1 MFVAN
6 SQISSSYALEPVTR
20 DGAPLLSVLR
30 RRVWVILLVTLLAGA
45 AAAAFAYANRNTY
58 SSTSKLLFRQTIG
71 AEINALGL
79 LPASLDAD
87 NLAANN
93 VAVVDSRRVA
103 EATAQELRRLGWDI
117 SGEDVDS
124 DVKVS
129 SKRDSDVVD
138 VVVSAS
144 SARRAALLATVYART
159 ARNIAEGDQMGLAR
173 RVLRNVSGQ
182 LAALP
187 RKDPDSAGPANRL
200 RTRIENLR
208 ALAETGT
215 GSPIVIQ
222 SGFVPSSKT
231 GNPVRTIVLGV
242 LFGLVLGIGLA
253 LLREQADRRL
263 HRPEEVS
270 AAFEAPVLTTVPRSR
285 ALKRHVVFGQLPSEV
300 AEAFRML
307 QVNLRYAH
315 SKPVRSVLVTSSRSR
330 EGKTT
335 IAWNLASAAATGG
348 LSVALVEADLRRP
361 SVAERYD
368 LEPEPGLSEALRGE
382 ITIAEALQPVL
393 PLGDVAALNGR
404 QRRLNVLIAGAPS
417 PDPWALM
424 QSDAM
429 GRVLD
434 VLTQHHDLVVV
445 DTPPIAHVADAV
457 SLLRHVDGVLVAA
470 SVNSTSG
477 PDARRLRDQLQA
489 LDARVLGVVANGGT
503 PVGGYGYSSTS
514 PPSVAASNGRPPGE
528 AKKTDEAKAADPAH
542 PPQAAG

>member
-1 MFVAN
+1 VFVAN

-20 DGAPLLSVLR
+20 DSAPLLSVLR
-30 RRVWVILLVTLLAGA
+30 RRLWIVVLVTLLAGG
-45 AAAAFAYANRNTY
+45 AAAAFAYANRNSY

-87 NLAANN
+87 NLSANN

-103 EATAQELRRLGWDI
+103 EATAGELRGLGWDV
-117 SGEDVDS
+117 SGEEIDS

-159 ARNIAEGDQMGLAR
+159 ARNIAEGDQMELAR
-173 RVLRNVSGQ
+173 RVLRNVSAQ

-187 RKDPDSAGPANRL
+187 RNDPDSAGPANRL

-208 ALAETGT
+208 ALAEAGT
-215 GSPIVIQ
+215 GNPIVIQ
-222 SGFVPSSKT
+222 SGFVPTSKT
-231 GNPVRTIVLGV
+231 GNPVRTVVLGV
-242 LFGLVLGIGLA
+242 LFGLVLGVGLA

-285 ALKRHVVFGQLPSEV
+285 ALKRHVRFGQLPSEV

-307 QVNLRYAH
+307 QVNLRYGH
-315 SKPVRSVLVTSSRSR
+315 SKPVRSVLVTSSRSG

-335 IAWNLASAAATGG
+335 VAWNLACAAATSG
-348 LSVALVEADLRRP
+348 LSVVLVEADLRRP

-368 LEPEPGLSEALRGE
+368 LEPEPGLSEALQGE
-382 ITIAEALQPVL
+382 ITVAEALQPVL
-393 PLGDVAALNGR
+393 PLDDANAVNGYR
-404 QRRLNVLIAGAPS
+404 RRLNVVVAGAPS

-424 QSDAM
+424 QSEAM

-445 DTPPIAHVADAV
+445 DTPPIAHVADAI

-477 PDARRLRDQLQA
+477 PEARRLRDQLEA

-503 PVGGYGYSSTS
+503 PVGGYGYASTAPPP
-514 PPSVAASNGRPPGE
+514 PPSAATSNGRPHS
-528 AKKTDEAKAADPAH
+528 EAKAGESAP
-542 PPQAAG
+542 PPQAS